1 MLTTPEPIVKPV
13 PSAMTHEEQLLEAI
27 REQNVYLRKID
38 GKLGF
43 FVFLTIVGLIISFL
57 F

>member
-1 MLTTPEPIVKPV
+1 MQTTSEPIVKPV
-13 PSAMTHEEQLLEAI
+13 PNAMTHEEKLLEAL

-43 FVFLTIVGLIISFL
+43 FVIVTIVGLIISFL